1 MHSSLVIAVLLPLLS
16 SALPATDGKPSIS
29 WNSDGRQVVSFAG
42 DSAVNFDDLDAETGL
57 DLPIRSLKSVCAYS
71 LLSYDNLG
79 VVNNAMTKKAGL
91 KPFSKPNVLGFD
103 KVFVPRGKQTITSK
117 YNDSTTDFFDL
128 KSFYFGCILT
138 NVTSLGVVPVP
149 CSMTVTAFF
158 EEEPKA
164 QQTVKF
170 TPKGLWST
178 MAHAFLSR
186 FEHVDRVQF
195 GLEGNLETKAFAV
208 LFDNFEYDAILKKGA
223 RYEPD

>member
-117 YNDSTTDFFDL
+117 YNDSTTDFCE
-128 KSFYFGCILT
+128 YFS
-138 NVTSLGVVPVP
+138 TSNL
-149 CSMTVTAFF
+149 
-158 EEEPKA
+158 
-164 QQTVKF
+164 Q
-170 TPKGLWST
+170 
-178 MAHAFLSR
+178 SR
-186 FEHVDRVQF
+186 PAMDRRAK
-195 GLEGNLETKAFAV
+195 GNLVVSEYKDRSRPLTLCVQSISSPSTSAV
-208 LFDNFEYDAILKKGA
+208 SSPTSPRSVLC
-223 RYEPD
+223 RYLAQ